1 MNSRAAG
8 TFARIVEQRT
18 PVIEPLA
25 IVATVSLLTT
35 WAIQPYFAHAL
46 AQQGAAAQGA
56 AQAALWLSSVLSPLT
71 ALVKAVAA
79 ALICWSC
86 AVYLDE
92 RLSLLKLVSI
102 FCIAETLFSLRDLTM
117 LGVLAARGVD
127 SVRTTSDLMVA
138 FGINAFF
145 QAPSSLERI
154 GFESWDLFT
163 VAWGILIFWMI
174 RALFK
179 TDTRSAACLAAM
191 AFTFRTLFA
200 AASLLYSL

>member
-1 MNSRAAG
+1 MNSRPAG
-8 TFARIVEQRT
+8 TFARIVEQRS

-25 IVATVSLLTT
+25 IVATVSLLTA
-35 WAIQPYFAHAL
+35 WAIQPYVVHAL

-56 AQAALWLSSVLSPLT
+56 AQAALWLSGVLSPLT

-102 FCIAETLFSLRDLTM
+102 FCVAETLFSLRDLTM
-117 LGVLAARGVD
+117 LAVLSARGVD
-127 SVRTTSDLMVA
+127 AVRTTSDLMVA
-138 FGINAFF
+138 FGINAFVHS
-145 QAPSSLERI
+145 PSSLARI
-154 GFESWDLFT
+154 GLESWDLFT
-163 VAWGILIFWMI
+163 VAWGLLSFWMI
-174 RALFK
+174 RAVFR
-179 TDTRSAACLAAM
+179 TDTRSTACLAAM

>member
-1 MNSRAAG
+1 MNSRPAG
-8 TFARIVEQRT
+8 AFARIVEQRT

-25 IVATVSLLTT
+25 IIATVSLLTT
-35 WAIQPYFAHAL
+35 WASQPYFVHAL

-56 AQAALWLSSVLSPLT
+56 AQAALWLSGVLSPLT

-102 FCIAETLFSLRDLTM
+102 FCVAETLFSLRDLTM

-127 SVRTTSDLMVA
+127 GVRTTSDLMVA
-138 FGINAFF
+138 FGINAFVHS
-145 QAPSSLERI
+145 PSSLARI
-154 GFESWDLFT
+154 GLESWDLFT
-163 VAWGILIFWMI
+163 VAWGLLIFWMI
-174 RALFK
+174 RAVFR
-179 TDTRSAACLAAM
+179 TDTRSTACLAVM

-200 AASLLYSL
+200 AAGLLYSL